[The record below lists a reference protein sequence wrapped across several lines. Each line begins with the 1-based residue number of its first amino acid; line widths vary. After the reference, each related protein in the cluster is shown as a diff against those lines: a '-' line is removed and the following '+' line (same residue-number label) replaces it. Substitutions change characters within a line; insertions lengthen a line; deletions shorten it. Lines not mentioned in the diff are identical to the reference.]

1 MGTFDPVRKVYR
13 ANFNKYSEKGT
24 SDILGIW
31 RGKML
36 CIEVKS
42 ATGRLRPEQ
51 KNFLDIMSR
60 LGAITLLA
68 RSLQCV
74 LNALAGP
81 ADSPHTN
88 RPDSCGK

>member
-51 KNFLDIMSR
+51 KDFLDTMGR

-74 LNALAGP
+74 LDALAVTVDTP
-81 ADSPHTN
+81 NKNHL
-88 RPDSCGK
+88 DSCEK